1 MTQETALAIL
11 KTGVNVFLTGEP
23 GSGKTYTINAFIS
36 YLREHGIEPAITA
49 STGIAATHI
58 GGMTIHSWSGIGI
71 RKSLSKEELD
81 QLAHNK
87 KAISRMTR
95 TDILIIEEISMLD
108 ARTLSA
114 VDAACRAVRKKRE
127 PFGGM
132 HVIVV
137 GDFFQLPP
145 ISREGEPLARFAYLS
160 PSWQEANLTVCYL
173 SEQHRQDDDHFL
185 SFLTSLRMGNITDES
200 HAILASRH
208 INVPATEAHTKLYS
222 HNVDVDRVNREKLA
236 ALPGAETHFQMNA
249 RGPKRF
255 VEQLI
260 KHCLSPELL
269 QLKVGARVMFT
280 KNNFPEGFVNGTL
293 GEVIGFN
300 DEGLPVVRTRGGKKI
315 HAAPMEWTMADGT
328 HTLAK
333 IMQLPLRLAWAIT
346 IHKSQGMT
354 LDAASM
360 DLSDAFEYGQGYVA
374 LSRVRSLAGLFL
386 AGYNERALQ
395 VHPEIL
401 SMDATFR
408 GQALTAEALLAR
420 LTPDERADRQKKFII
435 ACGGSFDAAKIAA
448 HRAKTNRRTRAE
460 KNTTH
465 LVTLELFHQGK
476 TIPEIATVRG
486 LAESTIAGHIEKLYL
501 DGKLE
506 KSEIMKIVPEWLIE
520 VLPKIHQAFKESEDG
535 KLAPLYTK
543 FEGKYSY
550 SELRLA
556 RMLI

>member
-11 KTGVNVFLTGEP
+11 KTGANVFLTGEP
-23 GSGKTYTINAFIS
+23 GSGKTHTINRYVE

-71 RKSLSKEELD
+71 RKSLSKQDLD

-87 KAISRMTR
+87 KAVSRMTR

-108 ARTLSA
+108 ASTLSA
-114 VDAACRAVRKKRE
+114 VEAACRAVRKKSA

-132 HVIVV
+132 HVILV

-145 ISREGEPLARFAYLS
+145 ISREGEPPARFAYLS

-173 SEQHRQDDDHFL
+173 SEQHRQDDDRFL
-185 SFLTSLRMGNITDES
+185 TFLTSLRMGNITDES
-200 HAILASRH
+200 HALLVSRQ
-208 INVPATEAHTKLYS
+208 IRIPATEAHTKLYS
-222 HNVDVDRVNREKLA
+222 HNLDVDRVNREKLA
-236 ALPGAETHFQMNA
+236 ALPGAETNFQMNT
-249 RGPKRF
+249 RGQKRF

-260 KHCLSPELL
+260 KNCLSPELL
-269 QLKVGARVMFT
+269 LLKVGARVMFT

-293 GEVIGFN
+293 GDVIGFD
-300 DEGLPVVRTRGGKKI
+300 DEGRPVVQTRNGKKI
-315 HAAPMEWTMADGT
+315 HATPMEWTLGDGMQ
-328 HTLAK
+328 TLAK
-333 IMQLPLRLAWAIT
+333 IIQLPLRLAWAIT

-374 LSRVRSLAGLFL
+374 LSRVRSLAGLYL
-386 AGYNERALQ
+386 VGYNERALQ

-401 SMDATFR
+401 ATDATFR
-408 GQALTAEALLAR
+408 EQASNAEVLMAR
-420 LTPDERADRQKKFII
+420 LSPEERADLQKKFII
-435 ACGGSFDAAKIAA
+435 ACDGSFDTAKV
-448 HRAKTNRRTRAE
+448 AE
-460 KNTTH
+460 KRVRATRSGKAKKNMTY
-465 LVTLELFHQGK
+465 LATLELFRQSK
-476 TIPEIATVRG
+476 TIPEIATARG

-520 VLPKIHQAFKESEDG
+520 VLPKIHQAFRESKDG
-535 KLAPLYTK
+535 KLAPVFAQFAGT
-543 FEGKYSY
+543 YSY

-556 RMLI
+556 RMLL

>member
-11 KTGVNVFLTGEP
+11 KTGANVFLTGEP
-23 GSGKTYTINAFIS
+23 GSGKTYTINAFIG

-71 RKSLSKEELD
+71 RKSLSKWELE

-87 KAISRMTR
+87 KAVSRMTR

-108 ARTLSA
+108 ASTLSA
-114 VDAACRAVRKKRE
+114 VDAACRAVRKTNA

-132 HVIVV
+132 HVILV

-145 ISREGEPLARFAYLS
+145 ISREGEPPARFAYLS
-160 PSWQEANLTVCYL
+160 PSWQESDLTVCYL
-173 SEQHRQDDDHFL
+173 SEQHRQDDDRFL
-185 SFLTSLRMGNITDES
+185 SFLSSLRMGNITDES

-208 INVPATEAHTKLYS
+208 ISLPATEAHTKLYS

-236 ALPGAETHFQMNA
+236 ALPGEETQFHMNA

-260 KHCLSPELL
+260 KNCLSPELL
-269 QLKVGARVMFT
+269 RLKIGARVMFT

-293 GEVIGFN
+293 GEITGFD
-300 DEGLPVVRTRGGKKI
+300 DEGQPVVQTKRGKKI
-315 HAAPMEWTMADGT
+315 HATPMEWTMGDGMQ
-328 HTLAK
+328 TLAK

-386 AGYNERALQ
+386 VGYNERALQ

-401 SMDATFR
+401 STDATFR
-408 GQALTAEALLAR
+408 EQSINAETLMAR
-420 LTPDERADRQKKFII
+420 LSSDEHTDRHKKFII
-435 ACGGSFDAAKIAA
+435 ECNGSFDTAKV
-448 HRAKTNRRTRAE
+448 AE
-460 KNTTH
+460 KRVRATKGGKAKKNMTY
-465 LVTLELFHQGK
+465 LATLELFRQGK
-476 TIPEIATVRG
+476 TIPEIATVRD
-486 LAESTIAGHIEKLYL
+486 LAESTIAGHIEKLYI

-506 KSEIMKIVPEWLIE
+506 KNDIMKIVPEWLIE

-535 KLAPLYTK
+535 KLAPV
-543 FEGKYSY
+543 FAQFNGKYSY
-550 SELRLA
+550 GDLRLA
-556 RMLI
+556 RMLM